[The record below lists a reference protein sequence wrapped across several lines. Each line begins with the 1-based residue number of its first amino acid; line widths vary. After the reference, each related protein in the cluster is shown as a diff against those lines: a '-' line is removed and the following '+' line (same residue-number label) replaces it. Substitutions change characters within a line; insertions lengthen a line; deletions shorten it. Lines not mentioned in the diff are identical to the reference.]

1 MPSRTQ
7 CRFDDAGIAP
17 ANSAGRL
24 AAACATLGL
33 VGRSPAFRAALQLM
47 ERFAAVDAPVLI
59 RGRTGNGKELFARAL
74 HYLGC
79 RRARPFVPV
88 NCGALPDALVES
100 ELFGHVR
107 GAFTDARGERLGLVA
122 LASGGTLFLDE
133 VDSLSMRAQVAL
145 LRFLQDHEYRPVGS
159 GRAERADLRILAAT
173 NADLDQAVAAG
184 RFRQDL
190 LFRLDVLGLDLP
202 PLAERRE
209 DIVLL
214 AHHFLARFAARYGG
228 RPAQLESDG
237 ESWLER
243 QPWPGNVRELENRLH
258 RAHVLAT
265 RGRIGVAELDPSGE
279 GVTGAARAAPQPEG
293 LREAR
298 ARERRAFEDRYLR
311 GLIAETGGNVS
322 EAARRAGTERRAMG
336 RLLKR
341 YGIEKGRFQG

>member
-1 MPSRTQ
+1 MPTRTHG
-7 CRFDDAGIAP
+7 CLEDAGATP
-17 ANSAGRL
+17 DGKAGGL
-24 AAACATLGL
+24 AAACASLGL
-33 VGRSPAFRAALQLM
+33 VGRSPAFRAALQLA
-47 ERFAAVDAPVLI
+47 ERFAAFDAPVLI

-88 NCGALPDALVES
+88 NCGALPDTLVES

-107 GAFTDARGERLGLVA
+107 GAFTDARGGRLGLVA
-122 LASGGTLFLDE
+122 LAAGGTLFLDE
-133 VDSLSMRAQVAL
+133 VDSLSPRAQVAL
-145 LRFLQDHEYRPVGS
+145 LRFLQDHEYRPVG
-159 GRAERADLRILAAT
+159 GDKAERANLRVLAAT
-173 NADLDQAVAAG
+173 NADLAQAVAAG

-190 LFRLDVLGLDLP
+190 LFRLDVLGLDLV

-209 DIVLL
+209 DIALL
-214 AHHFLARFAARYGG
+214 ARHFLARFAAQYGG
-228 RPAQLESDG
+228 RAAQLEPEG
-237 ESWLER
+237 EIWLEN

-265 RGRIGVAELDPSGE
+265 RGRIGLPELDPVGDGS
-279 GVTGAARAAPQPEG
+279 ARAVQAAPRSEG

-311 GLIAETGGNVS
+311 SLIAETGGNVS

-341 YGIEKGRFQG
+341 YGIEKEAFRD